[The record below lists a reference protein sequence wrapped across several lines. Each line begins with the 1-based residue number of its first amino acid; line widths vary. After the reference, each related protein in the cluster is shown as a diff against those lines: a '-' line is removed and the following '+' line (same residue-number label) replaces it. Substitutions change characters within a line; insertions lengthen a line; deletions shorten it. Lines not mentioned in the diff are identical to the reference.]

1 MKSLMLI
8 LHLLFVPAAFAQT
21 LSERGTPLDHLVGRW
36 VMTGTI
42 AGQEITH
49 DLEAEWVLGGHYL
62 FFHELARDRDEAGKP
77 AYESRVYFGWDEP
90 NERLVCLWL
99 DVTGGGGLIPEGFG
113 YGRPDGNR
121 IPFVWGEGADSGIHN
136 TFTYRPEDDS
146 WSWRIDNV
154 RGEEL
159 SNFAQ
164 VVLNRET
171 AAMVAGES
179 ENAASQGILDA
190 IAELSE
196 ATAPGGG
203 GADAYAALLAD
214 DFSRRSLTSEQVQ
227 GRQAFIDGIR
237 QWLDE
242 GWRVVSRES
251 QMIDSTVVGDTAYT
265 HRIVTETFTGP
276 NGEQSGPSTFALE
289 ETWERIAGRWLLHR
303 ATVYP
308 VQK

>member
-8 LHLLFVPAAFAQT
+8 FHLLFVPAAFAQT

-62 FFHELARDRDEAGKP
+62 FFHELARDRDEEGKP
-77 AYESRVYFGWDEP
+77 AYESRVYFGWDEAG
-90 NERLVCLWL
+90 ERLVCLWL
-99 DVTGGGGLIPEGFG
+99 DVTGGEGLVPGGLG

-146 WSWRIDNV
+146 WSWQIDNV
-154 RGEEL
+154 RTGEI
-159 SNFAQ
+159 SNFAR
-164 VVLNRET
+164 VVLNRKQT
-171 AAMVAGES
+171 ATKASES
-179 ENAASQGILDA
+179 EAHRGILAA
-190 IAELSE
+190 IAQLSE
-196 ATAPGGG
+196 ATSPGGG
-203 GADAYAALLAD
+203 GADAYGEILAE
-214 DFSRRSLTSEQVQ
+214 DFNRWTLSHEQVQ
-227 GRQAFIDGIR
+227 GRQAYIDGIR

-242 GWRVVSRES
+242 GWRVASRES
-251 QMIDSTVVGDTAYT
+251 QIIDSTVVGDTAYT
-265 HRIVTETFTGP
+265 HRIVTETFNGP
-276 NGEQSGPSTFALE
+276 KGEQSGPATFALE
-289 ETWERIAGRWLLHR
+289 ETWVRIEGRWLLHR